1 MGGQPSRPI
10 TAAESEK
17 LILER
22 LRSFRLEEGEALSA
36 KVQVGG
42 DGEKTEAEETEVHGQ
57 ARREPEG
64 LPVSSLE
71 LWIDSLMRDPKNRLA
86 HAALSSSDP
95 RQALTTRSSKVANQH
110 VFNVQ
115 IPFEGDP

>member
-1 MGGQPSRPI
+1 MGGQPSKLI

-22 LRSFRLEEGEALSA
+22 LRNFRVNDGEELSS
-36 KVQVGG
+36 QVRVHG
-42 DGEKTEAEETEVHGQ
+42 DGEKVEAEEAENHEA

-71 LWIDSLMRDPKNRLA
+71 LWIDSLMRDPKNR
-86 HAALSSSDP
+86 
-95 RQALTTRSSKVANQH
+95 
-110 VFNVQ
+110 
-115 IPFEGDP
+115 

>member
-22 LRSFRLEEGEALSA
+22 LRSFRLEDGEALSA
-36 KVQVGG
+36 KVGG
-42 DGEKTEAEETEVHGQ
+42 DGEKTKAEETEVHGQ

-71 LWIDSLMRDPKNRLA
+71 LWIDSLMRDPKNR
-86 HAALSSSDP
+86 
-95 RQALTTRSSKVANQH
+95 
-110 VFNVQ
+110 
-115 IPFEGDP
+115 